1 MNIYV
6 IRHGRTNNNDLGLFN
21 GRTDEDINDIGIEQ
35 AKKVRD
41 TLRKINIDLIICSPM
56 KRTKHTADI
65 ININNIPIIYDD
77 RLIER
82 DTGDITLMPYEII
95 DREEY
100 WNRYSTKYKN
110 VETVNNLLRR
120 VYSCIND
127 IIKNY
132 NNKNI
137 LIVTH
142 NGVARAIYA
151 YFNGMPKDGKIWKIG
166 TQKNCEIR
174 KYNIEYDIS
183 KDNVKNVKER

>member
-6 IRHGRTNNNDLGLFN
+6 IRHGRTKNNDLGLFN
-21 GRTDEDINDIGIEQ
+21 GRTDEDINKVGIEQ

-41 TLRKINIDLIICSPM
+41 ELKNIDVDLIVCSPM
-56 KRTKHTADI
+56 KRTKHTAEI

-82 DTGDITLMPYEII
+82 DTGEITLKPYEMV

-100 WNRYSTKYKN
+100 WNYYSTKYKN
-110 VETVNNLLRR
+110 VERVNDLLKR
-120 VYSCIND
+120 VYSSISD
-127 IIKNY
+127 ICEKY
-132 NNKNI
+132 KDKNI

-151 YFNGMPKDGKIWKIG
+151 YFNGMPEDGKIWKIG
-166 TQKNCEIR
+166 TLKNCEIR
-174 KYNIEYDIS
+174 KYEI
-183 KDNVKNVKER
+183 K

>member
-21 GRTDEDINDIGIEQ
+21 GRNDEDINDIGIEQ
-35 AKKVRD
+35 AKKVRG

-56 KRTKHTADI
+56 KRTKHTANI
-65 ININNIPIIYDD
+65 ININNIPIIYDN

-100 WNRYSTKYKN
+100 WNYYSTKYKN
-110 VETVNNLLRR
+110 VETVDNLLKR

-151 YFNGMPKDGKIWKIG
+151 YFNGIPKDGKIWKIG

-174 KYNIEYDIS
+174 KYNI
-183 KDNVKNVKER
+183 K

>member
-21 GRTDEDINDIGIEQ
+21 GRNDEDINDIGIEQ

-56 KRTKHTADI
+56 KRTKHTANI
-65 ININNIPIIYDD
+65 ININNIPIIYDN

-100 WNRYSTKYKN
+100 WNYYSTKYKN
-110 VETVNNLLRR
+110 VETVDNLLKR

-151 YFNGMPKDGKIWKIG
+151 YFNGIPKDGKIWKIG

-174 KYNIEYDIS
+174 KYNII
-183 KDNVKNVKER
+183 